1 MKKLS
6 IITHLSF
13 FFREKWY
20 NYPLNTTISSP
31 DQISKSMH
39 LLILD
44 QSLDEEKLAYLCE
57 NICFISNV
65 AQIYHLTIQM
75 HVDAGTL
82 GRILMQLSSLDSL
95 RICSLSLAQP
105 GSLSNDERSI
115 LHTIPSPNRITK
127 INLETMNNIEEVY
140 FLMENCPHLM
150 YLKVNCIKN
159 MDMKIFVLLILMKII
174 IKLQNRLRL
183 LSFHVRQADN
193 QMLKQLNK
201 MVDDEKLLTD
211 YSIKRVG
218 DEIFLQWK

>member
-1 MKKLS
+1 
-6 IITHLSF
+6 
-13 FFREKWY
+13 
-20 NYPLNTTISSP
+20 
-31 DQISKSMH
+31 MH

-115 LHTIPSPNRITK
+115 LHTIPSTNRITK

-140 FLMENCPHLM
+140 FLMEHCPHLM

-174 IKLQNRLRL
+174 IKLQNQLRL
-183 LSFHVRQADN
+183 LSFQVRQADN

-201 MVDDEKLLTD
+201 MIDDEKLLTD